1 MDTQLFSNNA
11 SALLAVSID
20 AVETA
25 VQVSSGLG
33 ALFPNPGATEYF
45 TLGVEDTSGNI
56 EYMVCTGRA
65 TDLLTVIR
73 GAEGS
78 TPRAFTAGDARIELR
93 ATAGTLGRFI
103 QVESGEVDIDI
114 NFTGTV
120 QIGSGTVWTAANDG
134 PGSGLNADLLDGL
147 NSTAF
152 AATAHAHAASDTT
165 SGTFADG
172 RIAASN
178 VTQHQAALTILE
190 TQITDGALLARNA
203 GTETITG
210 AWSFTA
216 RPKTTS
222 KGGFLSFLDSANVG
236 GEVTVSTSSP
246 SGTPGEGDIW
256 LKRDA

>member
-1 MDTQLFSNNA
+1 M
-11 SALLAVSID
+11 
-20 AVETA
+20 
-25 VQVSSGLG
+25 
-33 ALFPNPGATEYF
+33 
-45 TLGVEDTSGNI
+45 
-56 EYMVCTGRA
+56 
-65 TDLLTVIR
+65 IR
-73 GAEGS
+73 HAEGS
-78 TPRAFTAGDARIELR
+78 TPRAFIAGDARVELR
-93 ATAGTLGRFI
+93 ATAETLERFI
-103 QVESGEVDIDI
+103 QIEAGEVDANI

-152 AATAHAHAASDTT
+152 ANASHNHAASETT
-165 SGTFADG
+165 SGTFADA

-210 AWSFTA
+210 AWVVSGAWTFST

-222 KGGFLSFLDSANVG
+222 KGGFLSFLDPANVG